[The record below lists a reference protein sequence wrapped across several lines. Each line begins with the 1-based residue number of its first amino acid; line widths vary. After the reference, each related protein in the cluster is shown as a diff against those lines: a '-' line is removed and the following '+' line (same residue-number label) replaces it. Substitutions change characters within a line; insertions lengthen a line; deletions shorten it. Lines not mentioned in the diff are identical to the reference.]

1 MSILIFSW
9 ISLDPERPDLR
20 AMEAFADLPLLR
32 LASASVGLALAMAIE
47 RLWPY
52 RSGLCCDRIGFTGA
66 RRELRHL
73 ALWGI
78 GAGVVQLLPFLAAL
92 GAATAAKGAGIGL
105 LNLVSLPD
113 GLEVLLTVLAL
124 DAWTYGM
131 HRLYHAIPALWR
143 FHRVHHSDT
152 SLSATTGVRF
162 HPGEVL
168 ISALA
173 RLPVLFLLGASP
185 LGVIVFEIALL
196 GMSQLEHANL
206 CLPERWSRRA
216 ELLLVTPNLHR
227 SHHSTQWRDADTNF
241 GTISSL
247 WDRLFATLRPVPPE
261 AIVVGAPDALAEP
274 EPTSLVRL
282 LAMPFQSGVRARS
295 TPRVAPSGNR

>member
-1 MSILIFSW
+1 
-9 ISLDPERPDLR
+9 
-20 AMEAFADLPLLR
+20 MEAFSDLPLFR
-32 LASASVGLALAMAIE
+32 LASASVGLALAVAIE

-52 RSGLCCDRIGFTGA
+52 RTGLTGA

-78 GAGVVQLLPFLAAL
+78 GAGIVQLLPFLAAL
-92 GAATAAKGAGIGL
+92 GAATTAKGAGIGL
-105 LNLVSLPD
+105 LNLLSLPN
-113 GLEVLLTVLAL
+113 GLEVGLTVLAL
-124 DAWTYGM
+124 DAWTYWM

-143 FHRVHHSDT
+143 FHRVHHSDS

-185 LGVIVFEIALL
+185 VGVAVFEIALL
-196 GMSQLEHANL
+196 VMSQLEHANVR
-206 CLPERWSRRA
+206 LPERWSRRA

-227 SHHSTQWRDADTNF
+227 SHHSTRWREADSNF

-247 WDRLFATLRPVPPE
+247 WDRLFATLRPVPPQ
-261 AIVVGAPDALAEP
+261 AVVIGAPDASTDL
-274 EPTSLVRL
+274 EPTSLARL
-282 LAMPFQSGVRARS
+282 LAMPFQSGVRARTAPS
-295 TPRVAPSGNR
+295 VAPSGNR